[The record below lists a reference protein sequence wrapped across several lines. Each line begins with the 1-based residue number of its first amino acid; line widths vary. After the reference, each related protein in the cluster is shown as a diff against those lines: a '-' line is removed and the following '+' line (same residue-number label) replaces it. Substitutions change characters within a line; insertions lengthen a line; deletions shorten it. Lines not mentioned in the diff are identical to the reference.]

1 MNFVNLDFISYFMKS
16 SCSLAVPFLDQF
28 ILHMSLPVLLLVAAL
43 GAHVSSRCCLRSNPE
58 KLKRGNELKYQILL
72 LGVLFLYPGL
82 ATKIFN
88 VFNCKIINGI
98 DGKVLT
104 ADFAIKCYEEKH
116 SIYLIVAVAFLLV
129 YILGIPLAM
138 FIVLWRNRNHLH
150 FENESEELTKKHLA
164 MKARLG
170 GLYLQYEPKY
180 WVCGIG
186 HVYCSDFVALVPSYV
201 FLSFFI
207 SCCIVYV

>member
-1 MNFVNLDFISYFMKS
+1 MKS

-43 GAHVSSRCCLRSNPE
+43 VAHVSSRCCLRNPE

-72 LGVLFLYPGL
+72 LGVLLLYPGL
-82 ATKIFN
+82 ATKIFS
-88 VFNCKIINGI
+88 VFNCKKINGI
-98 DGKVLT
+98 DGNVLA

-150 FENESEELTKKHLA
+150 FEHESEELTEKHLA

-180 WVCGIG
+180 WVRGID
-186 HVYCSDFVALVPSYV
+186 HICCSLI
-201 FLSFFI
+201 FLLW
-207 SCCIVYV
+207 

>member
-1 MNFVNLDFISYFMKS
+1 MNLDFISYFMKS

-43 GAHVSSRCCLRSNPE
+43 VAHVSSRCCLRNPE

-98 DGKVLT
+98 GGKVLA

-138 FIVLWRNRNHLH
+138 FVVLWRNRNHLH

-164 MKARLG
+164 MRARLG

-186 HVYCSDFVALVPSYV
+186 HVYCSDFL
-201 FLSFFI
+201 L
-207 SCCIVYV
+207 

>member
-43 GAHVSSRCCLRSNPE
+43 VAHVSSRCCLRNPE

-98 DGKVLT
+98 DGKVLA

-116 SIYLIVAVAFLLV
+116 STYLIVAVAFLLV

-150 FENESEELTKKHLA
+150 FEHESEELTEKHLA

-180 WVCGIG
+180 WVRGID
-186 HVYCSDFVALVPSYV
+186 HIYCSLNFFFGNLHFSFF
-201 FLSFFI
+201 FLSFFL
-207 SCCIVYV
+207 

>member
-1 MNFVNLDFISYFMKS
+1 MKS

-43 GAHVSSRCCLRSNPE
+43 VAHVSSRCCLRNPE

-72 LGVLFLYPGL
+72 LGVLLLYPGL

-88 VFNCKIINGI
+88 VYNCKTINGI
-98 DGKVLT
+98 DGHVLA

-138 FIVLWRNRNHLH
+138 FIVLWRNRDHLH
-150 FENESEELTKKHLA
+150 FEHEDEELAEKHLA

-180 WVCGIG
+180 WVRGIG
-186 HVYCSDFVALVPSYV
+186 HMM
-201 FLSFFI
+201 
-207 SCCIVYV
+207 